1 MEMLRKRLRR
11 WLREE
16 GLMTVIVLVI
26 CLPLCCSRSQT
37 TGIGVNVGRTYNPD
51 RLDLR

>member
-16 GLMTVIVLVI
+16 VT
-26 CLPLCCSRSQT
+26 S
-37 TGIGVNVGRTYNPD
+37 IGMWRARAHSLSSY
-51 RLDLR
+51 